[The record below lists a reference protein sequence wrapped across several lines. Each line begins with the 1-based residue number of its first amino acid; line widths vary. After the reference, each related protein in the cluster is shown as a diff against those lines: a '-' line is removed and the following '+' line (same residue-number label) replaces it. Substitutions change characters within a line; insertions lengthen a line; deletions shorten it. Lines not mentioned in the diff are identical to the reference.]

1 MTNPPDAHRKSVIH
15 PIECFQE
22 GWQLIRDQYWL
33 LLGISVVGILIGSV
47 VPLGILMGPMMCGI
61 YLCYLAR
68 MRGEP
73 IEFGTLF
80 RGFDYFVQSLIATL
94 IYLGAVMVI
103 LIPLMFLLFF
113 FMFAVIMAANEAP
126 DSASVVM
133 VLVLYA
139 AWFGVIMV
147 VSMVAAVFFT
157 FAYPLIVDRKLDGI
171 HALKLSVR
179 AGWDNLGG
187 MLGLLFLGFLLSFVG
202 MLACYVGA
210 FFIMP
215 IYFGAI
221 AVAYRKVFPEL
232 QDLA

>member
-1 MTNPPDAHRKSVIH
+1 MTNPSDAHRKSAIH
-15 PIECFQE
+15 PVECFQE
-22 GWQLIRDQYWL
+22 GWQLVRDQYWL

-47 VPLGILMGPMMCGI
+47 VPLGILMGPLMCGI
-61 YLCYLAR
+61 YICYLAK

-73 IEFGTLF
+73 IDFGTLF

-94 IYLGAVMVI
+94 IYLGVVLVV
-103 LIPLMFLLFF
+103 LIPLMLLFFF
-113 FMFAVIMAANEAP
+113 FMFAVIMASNDAP
-126 DSASVVM
+126 DGVSVVLI
-133 VLVLYA
+133 LVMYA

-147 VSMVAAVFFT
+147 VSMVAGVFFS
-157 FAYPLIVDRKLDGI
+157 FAYPLIVDRKVDGI
-171 HALKLSVR
+171 QALKMSVR

-187 MLGLLFLGFLLSFVG
+187 MLGLLIIGFALSFVG

-210 FFIMP
+210 FFITP

-221 AVAYRKVFPEL
+221 AVAYRKVFPEM